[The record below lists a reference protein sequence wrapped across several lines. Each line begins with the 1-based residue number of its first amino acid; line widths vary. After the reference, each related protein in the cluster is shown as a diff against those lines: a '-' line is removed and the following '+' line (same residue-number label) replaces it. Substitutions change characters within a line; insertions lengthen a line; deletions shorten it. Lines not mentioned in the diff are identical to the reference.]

1 MDNFKTRQ
9 AQVAERSVFLNRV
22 LFSSL
27 AILLLGGLI
36 ISRLIY
42 LMVIESD
49 ELSLRSVN
57 NTLRTQS
64 IPAPRGLIYDRNS
77 EVIAENKPKFQLEMV
92 PEQVNKLESSLM
104 YLTELG
110 ILDENEISAIEQRVR
125 RNYQFKSIV
134 IKRDLDE
141 REMAIFANNRM
152 LLKGFD
158 IKSRLTRNYPQNE
171 IYAHV
176 VGYMGSISSSDYER
190 FDPVFYTGKE
200 QIGKSAIEREYE
212 HILRGVPGK
221 QKLLV
226 NVRGRVMDE
235 IEKEAFTSGNDI
247 ILTLNSELQRTAYES
262 MAEKKGS
269 VVAMDPRNGEILAMI
284 SMPSFNPTAISLG
297 LSQSDFDKLNR
308 DKKKPLFNR
317 ATAGQYPPGSTVKPM
332 LALGALDMG
341 IVDSEYYLPCEGEFK
356 LPNYSRP
363 FRDWA
368 THGSVNA
375 KRAIQASCDVY
386 FYETAVEMG
395 IERMSTFLK
404 KFNLGEKTK
413 LDLGNEKKGVVPN
426 QEWKRNN
433 FKSKENQNWY
443 LGETVIAG
451 IGQGYML
458 ATPMQLAYA
467 TSIIAN
473 RGFAFKPHIL
483 KQINLKDSDEVL
495 KTESERI
502 NHVMNIDDKYWDIVF
517 DGMNAVVNEQRGTAY
532 GVFPENSDI
541 AGKTGTSQVFSMD
554 KRSGDDVPEELRD
567 HGLFIGFAPIN
578 NPEIVIAVL
587 VENGGGGRV
596 AAAPVAEKMFSKF
609 QEIRGKK
616 VVASN

>member
-9 AQVAERSVFLNRV
+9 AQAVERSVFLNRI
-22 LFSSL
+22 LFSSI
-27 AILLLGGLI
+27 AILFLGGLI

-64 IPAPRGLIYDRNS
+64 IPAPRGLIYDRNI
-77 EVIAENKPKFQLEMV
+77 ELIAENKPKFQLEMV
-92 PEQVNKLESSLM
+92 PEQVKKLQDSLL
-104 YLTELG
+104 YLTDLG
-110 ILDENEISAIEQRVR
+110 ILNENEIPIIEKRVQ

-176 VGYMGSISSSDYER
+176 VGYMGSISNTDYQR
-190 FDPVFYTGKE
+190 FDPAFYTGKE

-235 IEKEAFTSGNDI
+235 IEKEAFKSGNDI

-262 MAEKKGS
+262 MAGKKGS
-269 VVAMDPRNGEILAMI
+269 VVALDPRNGEILAMI
-284 SMPSFNPTAISLG
+284 SMPSFDPTAISLG
-297 LSQSDFDKLNR
+297 LSQSDFEKLNK
-308 DKKKPLFNR
+308 DKKRPLFNR
-317 ATAGQYPPGSTVKPM
+317 AIAGQYPPGSTVKPM

-395 IERMSTFLK
+395 IERMSSFLK
-404 KFNLGEKTK
+404 QFNLGAQSRV
-413 LDLGNEKKGVVPN
+413 DLGSEKKGVVPN

-433 FKSKENQNWY
+433 FTSKQNQSWY

-483 KQINLKDSDEVL
+483 KQINLKDSNESL
-495 KTESERI
+495 TTEPERI
-502 NHVMNIDDKYWDIVF
+502 DHVMNIDEKYWDVVF

-578 NPEIVIAVL
+578 NPEIVIAVI

-596 AAAPVAEKMFSKF
+596 AAAPVAERMFNKF
-609 QEIRGKK
+609 LEIGGRK
-616 VVASN
+616 VAESN

>member
-27 AILLLGGLI
+27 AILFLGGLI

-64 IPAPRGLIYDRNS
+64 IPAPRGLIFDRNI

-368 THGSVNA
+368 AHGSVNA

>member
-64 IPAPRGLIYDRNS
+64 IPAPRGLIYDRNI

-262 MAEKKGS
+262 MAGKKGS

-332 LALGALDMG
+332 LALSALDMG

-368 THGSVNA
+368 THGSVNV

-495 KTESERI
+495 KTESEKI